1 MKTRISRQDE
11 LRRPVRWAVVED
23 GPVAPRRATMC
34 RRGDDRSACTSGR
47 RSADLEMAPVK
58 SS

>member
-1 MKTRISRQDE
+1 MKTPIPRQDE
-11 LRRPVRWAVVED
+11 LRRPVRRAVVED
-23 GPVAPRRATMC
+23 GPVAPCRATMC

-47 RSADLEMAPVK
+47 RSADLEIASVK